1 MLPLAIEKADT
12 IESPLPLPREG
23 IETCCPITFVTAP
36 KLCLL
41 YHFPERGLKPL
52 AKNSHSFSTRL
63 LYHFPER
70 GLKLHLLEIF
80 PFLCNARIYALRR
93 KKPGFLPNLWTTTK
107 YFRKKTRFLGPYLAS
122 LPLPQEGIDIKSR
135 GIGINLTHSQET
147 AVPFVV
153 ST

>member
-1 MLPLAIEKADT
+1 M
-12 IESPLPLPREG
+12 SG
-23 IETCCPITFVTAP
+23 F
-36 KLCLL
+36 
-41 YHFPERGLKPL
+41 HG
-52 AKNSHSFSTRL
+52 L

-80 PFLCNARIYALRR
+80 PFLCNARIYALRP

-122 LPLPQEGIDIKSR
+122 LPLPREGIDIKSR
-135 GIGINLTHSQET
+135 GIRINLTHSQET
-147 AVPFVV
+147 ARCLLV

>member
-1 MLPLAIEKADT
+1 MSLQLMGVGTRHCRVLTVSNINSDATGVDM
-12 IESPLPLPREG
+12 SG
-23 IETCCPITFVTAP
+23 FHG
-36 KLCLL
+36 LL
-41 YHFPERGLKPL
+41 Y
-52 AKNSHSFSTRL
+52 N
-63 LYHFPER
+63 FPER

-80 PFLCNARIYALRR
+80 PFLCNARIYALPP

-122 LPLPQEGIDIKSR
+122 LPLPQKGIDIKSR
-135 GIGINLTHSQET
+135 RIGINLTHSQET